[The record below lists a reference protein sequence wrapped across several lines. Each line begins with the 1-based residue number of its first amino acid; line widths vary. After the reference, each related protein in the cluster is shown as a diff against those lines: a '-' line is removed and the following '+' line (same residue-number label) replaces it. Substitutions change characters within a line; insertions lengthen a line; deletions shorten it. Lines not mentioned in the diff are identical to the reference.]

1 MPMIS
6 TEPAERE
13 DFWQVGFAAA
23 FGLFLG
29 LALLKLGHPVVLNE
43 AVERPQSQF
52 EVIFQSWP
60 VEWGYALL
68 VPVALLG
75 AKVARL
81 RLPEPRWVMVM
92 PLAWFGWQLISA
104 TDRKSTRLNSSH

>member
-52 EVIFQSWP
+52 EIGRAHV
-60 VEWGYALL
+60 
-68 VPVALLG
+68 
-75 AKVARL
+75 
-81 RLPEPRWVMVM
+81 
-92 PLAWFGWQLISA
+92 
-104 TDRKSTRLNSSH
+104 